1 MQTTQRNREDI
12 PEEYKWRMEDIY
24 PDPAA
29 WEQDLAALLPMGEEI
44 AAYAGRLG
52 EEEALVSCLLL
63 DEKLSMRLEKVY
75 GYAHMLQDLDN
86 ASPAAQSMQERALA
100 LLFRL
105 QEMTAFLLP
114 ELTALDP
121 VRLREVAE
129 RRPELRDFRHMIDNV
144 IRSRAHVLSAREE
157 QLLAMAA
164 PALESMDNAFSMLDS
179 VDLDRGEVEDED
191 GNRVKLTDGLF
202 ARMRESRD
210 RRGRTLSPPCTALF
224 RRWGTPSR
232 PSTPDR

>member
-1 MQTTQRNREDI
+1 
-12 PEEYKWRMEDIY
+12 
-24 PDPAA
+24 
-29 WEQDLAALLPMGEEI
+29 
-44 AAYAGRLG
+44 
-52 EEEALVSCLLL
+52 
-63 DEKLSMRLEKVY
+63 
-75 GYAHMLQDLDN
+75 MLQDLDN

-164 PALESMDNAFSMLDS
+164 PALESMDNAFFFHAQQ
-179 VDLDRGEVEDED
+179 RG
-191 GNRVKLTDGLF
+191 
-202 ARMRESRD
+202 SRP
-210 RRGRTLSPPCTALF
+210 RRGGGRGRKPGES
-224 RRWGTPSR
+224 
-232 PSTPDR
+232 

>member
-100 LLFRL
+100 LLCS
-105 QEMTAFLLP
+105 
-114 ELTALDP
+114 
-121 VRLREVAE
+121 VS
-129 RRPELRDFRHMIDNV
+129 RR
-144 IRSRAHVLSAREE
+144 
-157 QLLAMAA
+157 
-164 PALESMDNAFSMLDS
+164 
-179 VDLDRGEVEDED
+179 
-191 GNRVKLTDGLF
+191 
-202 ARMRESRD
+202 
-210 RRGRTLSPPCTALF
+210 
-224 RRWGTPSR
+224 
-232 PSTPDR
+232 